1 MSKRDLPRFH
11 LHTSLPTRQPRG
23 HKLVIRLARGSKA
36 SSLAET
42 EHLNAKVVRD
52 RRSNP
57 AYKRRQGVFLRWS
70 LLWLMIVSVV
80 GSMVIGGTLLLT
92 KLPPPANCQRISP
105 LSPDSERL
113 YCAQLAAQ
121 SGEFEQLLEAIAI
134 VQYWSPN
141 HSLYPQAQQLLREW
155 SQMVLQ
161 FARET
166 LNQGNY
172 TDALKMAMQIPVSS
186 PLYPEAQVQIATW
199 KQERIQAQAI
209 VSQVQDALKV
219 QNWQQAA
226 KLISQ
231 LSRLND
237 QYWSVSRYDT
247 LTQQL
252 AAEKQAWTQLQ
263 EARDL
268 AKSNQLPKIEQAI
281 ALAAKVDPNSYIKAQ
296 AQSDLSN
303 WSRTLL
309 QIAAT
314 RFQNQEYQG
323 VIEVAQ
329 GIPINTS
336 LYQEAQDWLR
346 LGQAGKLVQQNTIL
360 AFIDALTAVR
370 QLDDKSP
377 VQTSAAA
384 QAIQWEAQLQD
395 RLQLR
400 LAKITASFEQRP
412 LLQMA
417 IEQAALITPDR
428 PQRIE
433 AQTHIAQ
440 WRKQIQHIDDRNTLR
455 TAQQLA
461 TGGTIDQLNAAVTQ
475 ARKIEPGQPLR
486 PEAQSAIAQWNRQI
500 ETLEDQPILDLA
512 RAFAQ
517 RRDLI
522 AAISTANQI
531 RPGRMLY
538 AEAQSAIAQWV
549 AQIQTA
555 QDRPILEAAAAL
567 AAQGRFD
574 AAIAT
579 AAQIPPE
586 RALYQQAQAAIA
598 LWKSQQNG
606 G

>member
-1 MSKRDLPRFH
+1 
-11 LHTSLPTRQPRG
+11 
-23 HKLVIRLARGSKA
+23 
-36 SSLAET
+36 
-42 EHLNAKVVRD
+42 
-52 RRSNP
+52 
-57 AYKRRQGVFLRWS
+57 
-70 LLWLMIVSVV
+70 LLWLIIVSVI
-80 GSMVIGGTLLLT
+80 GSMVVGGIVLLT

-121 SGEFEQLLEAIAI
+121 SGEFEQLKQAIAI
-134 VQYWSPN
+134 VQYWSPH

-161 FARET
+161 LARET

-186 PLYPEAQVQIATW
+186 PLYPEAQAQIATW
-199 KQERIQAQAI
+199 KQERIEAQTI

-247 LTQQL
+247 LTQKL

-268 AKSNQLPKIEQAI
+268 AQSNQLTQIEQAI
-281 ALAAKVDPNSYIKAQ
+281 ALAAKVNPNSYIKAQ

-309 QIAAT
+309 KIAAT

-370 QLDDKSP
+370 QLDANSP
-377 VQTSAAA
+377 VQQSAAA
-384 QAIQWEAQLQD
+384 QAVQWEAQLQD

-400 LAKITASFEQRP
+400 LAQMTASFEQRP

-428 PQRIE
+428 PQRIQ
-433 AQTHIAQ
+433 AQTNIAQ
-440 WRKQIQHIDDRNTLR
+440 WRKQIQQIDDRNTLR

-461 TGGTIDQLNAAVTQ
+461 AGGTIDQLNAAVTQ

-486 PEAQSAIAQWNRQI
+486 PEAQTAIAKWNRQI
-500 ETLEDQPILDLA
+500 QTLEDQPILDLA

-586 RALYQQAQAAIA
+586 RALYQQAQAAIN
-598 LWKSQQNG
+598 LWKSQQN
-606 G
+606 

>member
-11 LHTSLPTRQPRG
+11 LHTSQPARPPRG

-42 EHLNAKVVRD
+42 GQSNVEVATD
-52 RRSNP
+52 RHSNP
-57 AYKRRQGVFLRWS
+57 ARVRRQREFWQWS
-70 LLWLMIVSVV
+70 LLWLMIVSVI
-80 GSMVIGGTLLLT
+80 GSMVIGGILLLT
-92 KLPPPANCQRISP
+92 KLPPPANCERISP
-105 LSPDSERL
+105 LSTDSERI

-141 HSLYPQAQQLLREW
+141 HSLYPQAQELLREW
-155 SQMVLQ
+155 SEMVLQ
-161 FARET
+161 FARDT

-172 TDALKMAMQIPVSS
+172 GDALNMAMQIPVSS
-186 PLYPEAQVQIATW
+186 PLYPEAQAQIATW

-209 VSQVQDALKV
+209 VSQFQDALKV

-226 KLISQ
+226 QLMTQ

-237 QYWSVSRYDT
+237 PYWSVSRYDS
-247 LTQQL
+247 LMKQL
-252 AAEKQAWTQLQ
+252 AAEKEAWTQLQ

-268 AKSNQLPKIEQAI
+268 AKSNQLSQIKLAI

-309 QIAAT
+309 QIAAA
-314 RFQNQEYQG
+314 RCQNQDYQG
-323 VIEVAQ
+323 VIDIAQ

-346 LGQAGKLVQQNTIL
+346 LGRAGKLVQQNTIL

-370 QLDDKSP
+370 QLDAKSP
-377 VQTSAAA
+377 VQKPAAA
-384 QAIQWEAQLQD
+384 QAVQWEAQLQD
-395 RLQLR
+395 RLQLS
-400 LAKITASFEQRP
+400 LAQMTASFEQRP

-417 IEQAALITPDR
+417 IEQATLITPTR
-428 PQRIE
+428 PQRIRS
-433 AQTHIAQ
+433 QTYIAQ
-440 WRKQIQHIDDRNTLR
+440 WRKQIQQIDDRNTLR
-455 TAQQLA
+455 IAQQLA
-461 TGGTIDQLNAAVTQ
+461 AGNTIDQLNAAVAQ
-475 ARKIEPGQPLR
+475 ARKIELGQPLR
-486 PEAQSAIAQWNRQI
+486 IEAQSAIAKWNRQI

-538 AEAQSAIAQWV
+538 AESQAAIAQWV

-598 LWKSQQNG
+598 FWKSQFPNQ
-606 G
+606 